1 MVDIMVPGRFRDT
14 ITTSDGITFGSMYLA
29 MREKLDS
36 PNALPVS
43 RNAMCFRDMVF
54 ALTGRAYPAHATKEI
69 AITVFVRP
77 LPMIVTTAR
86 ARIVPGIIHVRSV
99 RNERTL
105 SVHFP
110 K

>member
-1 MVDIMVPGRFRDT
+1 MVPGRFRDT

-77 LPMIVTTAR
+77 LPMMVTTAR

-99 RNERTL
+99 RNDRTL